1 MMLRPGLLLLDEPF
15 AAIDPLTRRDIHAQ
29 LLSLHAAEPVTSILV
44 THDMNE
50 ALLLADDIVVMDAGS
65 ILGTYA
71 RTTLQERAKGQDANL
86 ILMSLMQ
93 ESIQ

>member
-1 MMLRPGLLLLDEPF
+1 
-15 AAIDPLTRRDIHAQ
+15 
-29 LLSLHAAEPVTSILV
+29 
-44 THDMNE
+44 MNE

-71 RTTLQERAKGQDANL
+71 KTTLQERAKGQDANL